1 VTSYEAVKTACL
13 VALCLLIAAVVA
25 HTLPLADELAKDE
38 PTLAGKAILALDKLA
53 DAETDVHNIQVDTTR
68 TEAEMAGL
76 LNATRHSMLTPAQTK
91 ELVDRAANLMDNA
104 NLSVIRLGEAAD
116 SLRGIPP
123 TVQGAIQQIAQDA
136 HNTMTSGK
144 TMLDAAAAD
153 LSDPAIKQ
161 SIENVQE
168 ASKQTAAATRNV
180 ADTTA
185 DIKAYVHRETAPVRG
200 FWHGLR
206 AAINFVW
213 SVRGAAGI

>member
-1 VTSYEAVKTACL
+1 VKTACL
-13 VALCLLIAAVVA
+13 VAVVLLIGLLAAHAV
-25 HTLPLADELAKDE
+25 PLLDELKGDSHQIQVE
-38 PTLAGKAILALDKLA
+38 IYFTSRSLETALGDL
-53 DAETDVHNIQVDTTR
+53 HNIQVDTTR

-76 LNATRHSMLTPAQTK
+76 LNQTRHSMLTPDQTK

-123 TVQGAIQQIAQDA
+123 TVQGAIQQIAVDA
-136 HNTMTSGK
+136 HNTMGASQK
-144 TMLDAAAAD
+144 AMEAAAAD
-153 LSDPAIKQ
+153 LQDPAISEAAGNVEQ
-161 SIENVQE
+161 SSLQVAI
-168 ASKQTAAATRNV
+168 ATKNV
-180 ADTTA
+180 ADTTG

-200 FWHGLR
+200 FWHGLK